1 MKRLINILLIC
12 LTALFASCGLIDMDT
27 DENVQQA
34 YELSM
39 ERDTVYAMVGNRF
52 VVHPIFTPEVVSNV
66 EIFWYTDND
75 SIIRIVN
82 DTVVAVGEGE
92 AYLHGISVQDAKE
105 DSTLVIVMPGWQY
118 DPYNWPY
125 ETVVYADV
133 RVDGNPISDEML
145 VGAFVG
151 NECRGIGERKEWNGT
166 RYIQF
171 RIGSE
176 SFSYPDPTSD
186 DVFINETIRFVLYDP
201 ETHMLR
207 ELDETMTFD
216 GETHGTISNLYKM
229 NF

>member
-1 MKRLINILLIC
+1 
-12 LTALFASCGLIDMDT
+12 MDT

-34 YELSM
+34 YEMHM
-39 ERDTVYAMVGNRF
+39 ERDTIFAMVGDSFTVRP
-52 VVHPIFTPEVVSNV
+52 VFTPEIVSNV
-66 EIFWYTDND
+66 EIFWYTDFD
-75 SIIRIVN
+75 SIIRVVN

-92 AYLHGISVQDAKE
+92 AFLHGISVQDVKE
-105 DSTLVIVMPGWQY
+105 DSTLVIVMPGWKY

-133 RVDGNPISDEML
+133 RMNGEPLAENAV

-151 NECRGIGERKEWNGT
+151 DECRGIGEQKEWNGI
-166 RYIQF
+166 RYTQF

-176 SFSYPDPTSD
+176 MFSYPDPTSD

-216 GETHGTISNLYKM
+216 GETHGTISNLFIM